1 MRRLPHEALE
11 DGRETRLVAEPGR
24 QGDLDC
30 GNALAWQYSS
40 APDPATQQVFVRP
53 EPGLHA
59 ESRHEMDPRQAG
71 RRRDFGEADVLIG
84 KRSGDPTFFGAGG
97 GAIVGAVGGSDT
109 CRFQSIVTC

>member
-71 RRRDFGEADVLIG
+71 RRRDFGEADVLIEMG
-84 KRSGDPTFFGAGG
+84 VDLVERASESPFRQFRYTRPLSRAVCNASG
-97 GAIVGAVGGSDT
+97 
-109 CRFQSIVTC
+109 R